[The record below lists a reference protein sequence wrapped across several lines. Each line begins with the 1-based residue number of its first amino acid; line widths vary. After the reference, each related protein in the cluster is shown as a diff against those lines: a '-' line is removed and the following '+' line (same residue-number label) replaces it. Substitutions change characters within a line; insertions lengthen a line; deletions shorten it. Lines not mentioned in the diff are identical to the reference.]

1 MTNSVTVKLILNGAI
16 SVNRIRKSTQ
26 TTKKKNVAQIERV
39 NHLNLIENENDNKKN
54 VFNFNLISKIVDYI
68 RIYNKK

>member
-26 TTKKKNVAQIERV
+26 TTKKNAA
-39 NHLNLIENENDNKKN
+39 
-54 VFNFNLISKIVDYI
+54 
-68 RIYNKK
+68 